1 MPDVSPDRS
10 TRLSRRH
17 AAGRSPD
24 RPSDPPSSDQGGTS
38 GGPSSGAVGEKVG
51 EVAGSVG
58 TAARGAH
65 RHAAQAGRSEPVRK
79 GARVGIAANGVLHLL
94 IAWLALQIAL
104 GGGGEADQSGAV
116 TTLAQQPFGR
126 VLLWVLFVGFVAVVL
141 WRLSAALFGFGYV
154 DDAKKK
160 LVKRLVS
167 AGQAVVYA
175 ALAVLTVRA
184 AVQGSAQGGG
194 GSKATAGVLGLPGGQ
209 VLVGIIGVGVV
220 IGGGVM
226 IWHGAKKKFT
236 EDQDLAAAD
245 PHARTLDVRA
255 GQVGFIAKGFA
266 IGVLGALIVAAAVTF
281 DPAKA
286 NGLDSALK
294 TLAAQ
299 PFGVVLLGLVALGIA
314 AYGVFCFFDA
324 KYHRV

>member
-1 MPDVSPDRS
+1 MTDVSPDRS
-10 TRLSRRH
+10 SRTSRRH
-17 AAGRSPD
+17 GAGRSPD
-24 RPSDPPSSDQGGTS
+24 GTPDRTSERPDQSS
-38 GGPSSGAVGEKVG
+38 SSGVGEKVG

-65 RHAAQAGRSEPVRK
+65 RHAAKASHSEPVRK
-79 GARVGIAANGVLHLL
+79 GARVGIAANGVVHLL
-94 IAWLALQIAL
+94 IAWLALQVAL
-104 GGGGEADQSGAV
+104 GGGGQADQSGAI

-141 WRLSAALFGFGYV
+141 WRLSTALFGFGYV
-154 DDAKKK
+154 EDKKKK
-160 LVKRLVS
+160 LVKRLTS

-184 AVQGSAQGGG
+184 AVQGNAGGGG
-194 GSKATAGVLGLPGGQ
+194 GSQATAGVLGLPGGQ
-209 VLVGIIGVGVV
+209 VIVGIVGVGVM

-236 EDQDLAAAD
+236 EDQDLAGVN
-245 PHARTLDVRA
+245 PHARKVDERT
-255 GQVGFIAKGFA
+255 GQVGFIAKGIA
-266 IGVLGALIVAAAVTF
+266 IGVLGGLIVSAAITF

-294 TLAAQ
+294 TLADQ

-314 AYGVFCFFDA
+314 AYGIFCFFDA